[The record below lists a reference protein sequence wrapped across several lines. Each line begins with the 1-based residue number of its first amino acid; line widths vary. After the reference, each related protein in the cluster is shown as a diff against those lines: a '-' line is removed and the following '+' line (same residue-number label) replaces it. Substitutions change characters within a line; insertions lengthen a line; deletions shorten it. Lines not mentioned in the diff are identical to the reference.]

1 VRLRPSVIQS
11 TRETRLAFCLRSLEA
26 GVGECGSGAAT
37 AGPEGVGEGVAGRPE
52 GKDTVQALYPT
63 KALDGIS
70 RDCHELRLAW
80 HLRPMF
86 FNRPVR
92 RALRSVA
99 TLSLVASL
107 GVTGGPSRAWAQDPA
122 ADTSAEA
129 LKRAREQFGQALALQ
144 TAGDWAGA
152 LALLKDVAAVKSTP
166 QVRFNMAL
174 CEEKL
179 GKLVAALGDYE
190 LAAADARA
198 EKADQV
204 AEEVEGRLEALRQR
218 IPKITVKR
226 GSGAEAAIVAVDG
239 VSLGDQVI
247 GTPMPTDPGP
257 HTVEAKA
264 PGFKPFRQSIR
275 LAEQQSA
282 TVEIVL
288 EPEPAPPPTAGA
300 VGSDGRGSSAR
311 GARIAGYV
319 IGGVGLAS
327 LGASGIFFGLRANKI
342 SELDKACP
350 NQKCPSGAQQS
361 DIDAGKR
368 YTTIANV
375 TLAVGAAAVAA
386 SLVLVLTS
394 GPSSEPN
401 VALAPAPGGLQL
413 LGKF

>member
-1 VRLRPSVIQS
+1 L
-11 TRETRLAFCLRSLEA
+11 
-26 GVGECGSGAAT
+26 
-37 AGPEGVGEGVAGRPE
+37 
-52 GKDTVQALYPT
+52 
-63 KALDGIS
+63 
-70 RDCHELRLAW
+70 
-80 HLRPMF
+80 
-86 FNRPVR
+86 
-92 RALRSVA
+92 A
-99 TLSLVASL
+99 TLPETAH
-107 GVTGGPSRAWAQDPA
+107 AQEPA
-122 ADTSAEA
+122 TDNSAEA

-226 GSGAEAAIVAVDG
+226 GSGAEAASVAVDG

-257 HTVEAKA
+257 HIVEGKA
-264 PGFKPFRQSIR
+264 PGFKPFRKSVR
-275 LAEQQSA
+275 VAEQQSE
-282 TVEIVL
+282 TVEVVL
-288 EPEPAPPPTAGA
+288 EPEPVAPPVAGGA
-300 VGSDGRGSSAR
+300 GPVRATPGRSP
-311 GARIAGYV
+311 IYGYV
-319 IGGVGLAS
+319 IGGIGVAS
-327 LGASGIFFGLRANKI
+327 LGASGVFFGLRAGKI
-342 SELDKACP
+342 SDLDKVCP
-350 NQKCPSGAQQS
+350 PPERQCPSHAQQS

-368 YTTIANV
+368 YTTFANV
-375 TLAVGAAAVAA
+375 TLAVGVAAVAGG
-386 SLVLVLTS
+386 LVLVLTS
-394 GPSSEPN
+394 GPSTETS
-401 VALAPAPGGLQL
+401 VALAPAPGGAQL

>member
-1 VRLRPSVIQS
+1 MPFIRPVACAFRSVS
-11 TRETRLAFCLRSLEA
+11 TIALL
-26 GVGECGSGAAT
+26 GAL
-37 AGPEGVGEGVAGRPE
+37 GVAAFP
-52 GKDTVQALYPT
+52 TQA
-63 KALDGIS
+63 
-70 RDCHELRLAW
+70 
-80 HLRPMF
+80 
-86 FNRPVR
+86 
-92 RALRSVA
+92 RA
-99 TLSLVASL
+99 
-107 GVTGGPSRAWAQDPA
+107 QEPA
-122 ADTSAEA
+122 AETSADA

-264 PGFKPFRQSIR
+264 PGFLPFRRSIR
-275 LAEQQSA
+275 VAEQQSE

-288 EPEPAPPPTAGA
+288 EPEPVTPTTRSG
-300 VGSDGRGSSAR
+300 VGTSGDRPSGR
-311 GARIAGYV
+311 GARVAGFV
-319 IGGVGLAS
+319 IGGVGIVS
-327 LGASGIFFGLRANKI
+327 LGASGVFFGLRANKI

-350 NQKCPSGAQQS
+350 NRECPSREQQS
-361 DIDAGKR
+361 DIDAGKT

-375 TLAVGAAAVAA
+375 TLAVGAAAVAGG
-386 SLVLVLTS
+386 LVLILTS
-394 GPSSEPN
+394 GSSSEPS
-401 VALAPAPGGLQL
+401 VALAPAPGGAQL
-413 LGKF
+413 FGKF